1 MGITPLM
8 LFLACMMV
16 ARNQRIAATWQAHPD
31 EDARRTAARQPHP
44 QRTSRHHELTAAT
57 APP

>member
-16 ARNQRIAATWQAHPD
+16 ARNQRIAAA
-31 EDARRTAARQPHP
+31 
-44 QRTSRHHELTAAT
+44 LL
-57 APP
+57 